1 MSLQTTSAERGRRA
15 RMSKVMSVVDRVGL
29 GLFYALAIAVLPV
42 TAVGFLTR
50 TV

>member
-1 MSLQTTSAERGRRA
+1 MSYQANSADRA
-15 RMSKVMSVVDRVGL
+15 PRSRMRKVMAVVDRVGL
-29 GLFYALAIAVLPV
+29 GLMYALVIAVLPV

>member
-1 MSLQTTSAERGRRA
+1 MSSQTTSAKGGRRA
-15 RMSKVMSVVDRVGL
+15 RMRKVMLVVDRVGL
-29 GLFYALAIAVLPV
+29 GLIYALAIAVLPL